1 MTVSLLEEMLDQ
13 TPYTVLSLHIVTG
26 SLLFLERIL
35 EILFLTDGITHG
47 VKETKGEVTDYP
59 EELRKILSYF
69 VWVALTDHV

>member
-1 MTVSLLEEMLDQ
+1 MLDQ

-35 EILFLTDGITHG
+35 EILLLTDGITHG
-47 VKETKGEVTDYP
+47 VEETKGEVTDYP

-69 VWVALTDHV
+69 VWVALTNHV